1 MQLDEPVVIG
11 SGPAAVSVAR
21 GLVAAGRRP
30 VMLDWGEQPDAATLG
45 LKQAL
50 QQRAPHQWTSSERE
64 QLNRGFEDKGGIPLK
79 RYFGSDYVTR
89 DGAGLFADVRSTVG
103 LRAST
108 ALGGLSQLWGA
119 TLLRLDRSET
129 AGWPF
134 PGEQLARSYDAIE
147 RHLPVSGQ
155 PDALERDC
163 PLPSHAKP
171 VGLSAVARG
180 LLMRMQQREALL
192 RGAGFS
198 AGAARLALRKHC
210 VRCNECMTGCP
221 HDAIF
226 SSGDW
231 LPELIQLGCRYQGQI
246 RVDSLVEQEG
256 GVVLNCTELAGNA
269 KVRYVS
275 PRVYV
280 AAGALGTARLLLDSF
295 AALGALSLRDSQYF
309 IFPMITPRL
318 QANASEPSHSLAQ
331 LFLILR
337 NQTISEHVIVA
348 QLYTYMAAFTQQIS
362 RALGVLPAALR
373 QGLASSAARRIVI
386 VQGYLHSDDSTT
398 LELSPVRRDRQNVK
412 LDVSGREREGIEHR
426 IRAYRR
432 FLRRFSRSLGMW
444 PLPVSPMVA
453 RPGQGCHIG
462 AMLPMHAQPAR
473 GQSDSLGRPF
483 VDRLSQRIHV
493 VDASV
498 LPSIPSGPITL
509 TIMANAYRI
518 GFESG
523 SFR

>member
-30 VMLDWGEQPDAATLG
+30 VILDWGQQPDAATLG

-50 QQRAPHQWTSSERE
+50 QQRAPDQWTSSERG
-64 QLNRGFEDKGGIPLK
+64 QLNRGFEEKGGIPLK

-89 DGAGLFADVRSTVG
+89 DGASLFADIRSTIG

-108 ALGGLSQLWGA
+108 AVGGLSQLWGA
-119 TLLRLDRSET
+119 TLLRLDRHET
-129 AGWPF
+129 AGWAVTAD
-134 PGEQLARSYDAIE
+134 QLAGGYDAIE

-155 PDALERDC
+155 PDALVQHC
-163 PLPSHAKP
+163 PLPSHARP
-171 VGLSAVARG
+171 ARLSAVAHA
-180 LLMRMQQREALL
+180 LLMRMQQRQLL
-192 RGAGFS
+192 LGQAGFS
-198 AGAARLALRKHC
+198 VGAARSAIREHC
-210 VRCNECMTGCP
+210 VLCNECMTGCP

-231 LPELIQLGCRYQGQI
+231 LPELIQHGCRYQRQV
-246 RVDSLVEQEG
+246 RVDSLIEQEG
-256 GVVLNCTELAGNA
+256 EVVLNCTELAANT
-269 KVRYVS
+269 KVRYLA

-295 AALGALSLRDSQYF
+295 ASLGALSLRDSQYF
-309 IFPMITPRL
+309 IFPLITPRL
-318 QANASEPSHSLAQ
+318 QANASAPSHSLAQ
-331 LFLILR
+331 LFLMLR
-337 NQTISEHVIVA
+337 NQTVSQHTIVA
-348 QLYTYMAAFTQQIS
+348 QLYTYMAAFTHQIS
-362 RALGVLPAALR
+362 RVLGVLPAPLR
-373 QGLASSAARRIVI
+373 HALASSAARRIV
-386 VQGYLHSDDSTT
+386 VLQGYLHSDDSTT
-398 LELSPVRRDRQNVK
+398 LELSAVRRDHQNVQ
-412 LDVSGREREGIEHR
+412 LEVSGREREGIEQR
-426 IRAYRR
+426 IHAYRR
-432 FLRRFSRSLGMW
+432 FLGGFSRSLGMW

-453 RPGQGCHIG
+453 RAGQGCHIG
-462 AMLPMHAQPAR
+462 ATLPMHSHPAR
-473 GQSDSLGRPF
+473 GQSDPLGRPF

-523 SFR
+523 RLQ